1 MQHQYTLPQV
11 DALKPKFKEMI
22 QALIYRM
29 VSYGNWKDVSDTFIW
44 DVDDNLFNF
53 KVTTNAFHY
62 LVKDAKDNA
71 VALNAAFF
79 PDIIPFTFTVDVT
92 DMQKDLDEVL
102 TPETLEKLTDAFIV
116 TIKQGMVRRWL
127 NDTGISREYSYLLR
141 DGRFMEARDY
151 INMGLYATW
160 GPEGYEI
167 TLHSDDGK
175 LISKS
180 TRYVRSSDTARH
192 NCNVCVNESLHTLF
206 SGIAQGLGYNDQLT
220 SSLFKDPA
228 REI

>member
-29 VSYGNWKDVSDTFIW
+29 VSYGNWKDVSDTFTW
-44 DVDDNLFNF
+44 NVDDNLFNF
-53 KVTTNAFHY
+53 KVTTNALHY

-71 VALNAAFF
+71 VALNAVFF
-79 PDIIPFTFTVDVT
+79 PDAIPFTFTVDIT

-102 TPETLEKLTDAFIV
+102 TPETLEKLTGAFIV

-175 LISKS
+175 LMSKS
-180 TRYVRSSDTARH
+180 SRYIRSGNTAKH
-192 NCNVCVNESLHTLF
+192 NCNICVTESLQTLF
-206 SGIAQGLGYNDQLT
+206 SGVVQGLGYNDQLT